1 MFVWKCDSSVHL
13 SQYATAFLRNCRKCR
28 PENSKRFTC
37 AHLDL
42 EQFWTEDVIRDTKEQ
57 TNRLHQVQQ
66 HIQEMFRW
74 STDDI
79 ATLSACQSNY
89 ETCLNFELLCL
100 ISNNRTS
107 VFCVLRCSLLRC
119 SPSEGR
125 GREPGRQH
133 WGGKTS
139 KRQIID
145 NVNAPLSGW

>member
-13 SQYATAFLRNCRKCR
+13 SQYATTFLRNCRKCR

-42 EQFWTEDVIRDTKEQ
+42 EQFWIEDVIRDTKEQ

-79 ATLSACQSNY
+79 ATLSACRSNY

-107 VFCVLRCSLLRC
+107 VFASYVALYPAVVHRRVEAESQVVNTEEERQA
-119 SPSEGR
+119 R
-125 GREPGRQH
+125 GRSLI
-133 WGGKTS
+133 T
-139 KRQIID
+139 
-145 NVNAPLSGW
+145 